1 MESNKVDL
9 QCDRFLNLILN
20 LPESLQMINNQR
32 RIVLCQQIE
41 ANKRKSRML
50 MKAKTRIDR
59 SRLED
64 SKAEIESETE
74 EEEEGEGPS
83 RETSAAAETS
93 LQQVS
98 TVKQK
103 KILLPTLMTMVYNL
117 GQALSQPIK
126 ALSYIKQLY
135 A

>member
-74 EEEEGEGPS
+74 EEGEGPS
-83 RETSAAAETS
+83 GETSAAAETS